1 MDAEKFFLE
10 DIQQEEEEGLDLQ
23 RYLRGLYRRKWML
36 LAIFLVILI
45 PWLIY
50 VKKQPPQYEASAL
63 IRFKT
68 YGSDNVGLLNETRIT
83 ELTSRTFAEKVVAQ
97 LGLTLEM
104 LAETKERPLRR
115 QKVFE
120 QFSTTTDP
128 ISGEY
133 LLEFKDDVFS
143 LFQLNEL
150 DKAPRLLV
158 SDSLS
163 KIIDQTYD
171 VNGFSFRINP
181 DILKERSR
189 IHFRVKNFRRTV
201 DNFRKQIKVR
211 FNRTGTLMWVSLT
224 DRDPSLVATMVNQL
238 AQMYVEESKFFS
250 LKKVK
255 DVKEVVENQLKIAK
269 ENLDKANE
277 ELKRFKESH
286 FISLDTEVKQNVNDL
301 SDLENEIRT
310 IKENIE
316 SLSLLL
322 RRLEKNFETTEAS
335 ETRYIY
341 RQIARH
347 PAFQQDPNMGIL
359 QQQLAD
365 LESQR
370 DQLLT
375 RVTESHQ
382 DVVEINAQIK
392 FIQLQIK
399 DLAKKRLEQ
408 LYEELATAE
417 RTASNLR
424 YKLKM
429 LPSEQLKLAE
439 LTQKVKVNE
448 DIYSSLLAKYQEAQ
462 ISEAVRT
469 EEISILDPA
478 QPPEDPVNRDKK
490 QKAVIGGFFSLFF
503 SIFVGVF
510 LEFLDKTLKTPDDI
524 KRYLKLNVIGSI
536 PKIEFDHEYELKDA
550 DKIKQIDAQLVTY
563 DYSPTPVSEAYRA
576 LRTKIMFSKQTGNIR
591 TLVITSFAPYD
602 GKSFTCSNLAVTLAQ
617 HKTNTLLVD
626 ADLRRGVLHNTFSV
640 PKEPGLSNFLMGMVS
655 FEELL
660 NETHV
665 PNLTVVSCGSM
676 MPNPSELLGSLRLRK
691 FIDEAKRRFDFVI
704 FDTPPLNAATDA
716 VVLGTQVDGVTLIV
730 RAGKTNRNIARQKL
744 DLFDNVPATIIGV
757 IINGAEKDL
766 AHEGYSYYHY

>member
-104 LAETKERPLRR
+104 LAEAKERPLRR

-181 DILKERSR
+181 DILKECSR

-286 FISLDTEVKQNVNDL
+286 FISLDTEVKQNVNEL

-375 RVTESHQ
+375 
-382 DVVEINAQIK
+382 
-392 FIQLQIK
+392 
-399 DLAKKRLEQ
+399 
-408 LYEELATAE
+408 
-417 RTASNLR
+417 
-424 YKLKM
+424 
-429 LPSEQLKLAE
+429 
-439 LTQKVKVNE
+439 
-448 DIYSSLLAKYQEAQ
+448 
-462 ISEAVRT
+462 
-469 EEISILDPA
+469 
-478 QPPEDPVNRDKK
+478 
-490 QKAVIGGFFSLFF
+490 
-503 SIFVGVF
+503 
-510 LEFLDKTLKTPDDI
+510 
-524 KRYLKLNVIGSI
+524 
-536 PKIEFDHEYELKDA
+536 
-550 DKIKQIDAQLVTY
+550 
-563 DYSPTPVSEAYRA
+563 
-576 LRTKIMFSKQTGNIR
+576 
-591 TLVITSFAPYD
+591 
-602 GKSFTCSNLAVTLAQ
+602 
-617 HKTNTLLVD
+617 
-626 ADLRRGVLHNTFSV
+626 
-640 PKEPGLSNFLMGMVS
+640 
-655 FEELL
+655 
-660 NETHV
+660 
-665 PNLTVVSCGSM
+665 
-676 MPNPSELLGSLRLRK
+676 
-691 FIDEAKRRFDFVI
+691 
-704 FDTPPLNAATDA
+704 
-716 VVLGTQVDGVTLIV
+716 
-730 RAGKTNRNIARQKL
+730 
-744 DLFDNVPATIIGV
+744 
-757 IINGAEKDL
+757 
-766 AHEGYSYYHY
+766 